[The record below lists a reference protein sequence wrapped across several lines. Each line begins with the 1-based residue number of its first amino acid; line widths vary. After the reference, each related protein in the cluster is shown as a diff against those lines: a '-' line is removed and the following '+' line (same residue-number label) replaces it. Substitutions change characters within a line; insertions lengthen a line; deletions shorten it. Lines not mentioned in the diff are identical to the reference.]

1 MELIQWTDKY
11 LTGFK
16 EIDNQHKGLVILINE
31 LFTLMQQGKAKKH
44 MDEIFDHLT
53 DYTKKHFFEEEKM
66 MVKYAF
72 KEYTQHKEE
81 HKKFIEQ
88 LAKFKIEFAQNKVT
102 ITIETLNFLK
112 QWLLNH
118 IIVTD
123 MKYVPHI
130 KQFEINY

>member
-1 MELIQWTDKY
+1 MELIQWTDNY

-16 EIDNQHKGLVILINE
+16 EIDNQHKGLVIIINE

-44 MDEIFDHLT
+44 LDEIFDHLT

-66 MVKYAF
+66 MIKYAF
-72 KEYTQHKEE
+72 NEYNQHKEE
-81 HKKFIEQ
+81 HQRFIDQ
-88 LAKFKIEFAQNKVT
+88 LAKLKSEFALNKVT
-102 ITIETLNFLK
+102 ISIETLNFLK

-118 IIVTD
+118 ILVTD

-130 KQFEINY
+130 KRMEIKD